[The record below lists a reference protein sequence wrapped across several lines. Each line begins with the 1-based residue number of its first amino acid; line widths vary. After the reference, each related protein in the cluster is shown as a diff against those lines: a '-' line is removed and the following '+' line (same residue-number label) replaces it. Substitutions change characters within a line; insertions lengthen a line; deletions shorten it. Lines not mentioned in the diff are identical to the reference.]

1 MGVNSFAAD
10 QSEPINVLDYDRHM
24 LRSLFSDVGEQ
35 EFRADQVIRWVH
47 RHGAWSFADM
57 TNIRQSLRGEL
68 ERTAVVAAP
77 QVKSRADSN
86 DGVRK
91 WLLEL
96 ADGQCVETVFIPE
109 KNRGTICVS
118 SQVGCALACGFCATG
133 AAGFS
138 RNLSTSE
145 IIGQVWRA
153 RQELVAADA
162 AMGDAI
168 TNVVFMGMGEPL
180 LNLDQVLPA
189 VNLLRDDHAYGL
201 SWRRV
206 TISTVGV
213 VPGIDALCSHTPLSL
228 AVSLHAAE
236 DSLRD
241 RLVPLNRTWP
251 LAELM
256 AACVRFSRANKD
268 EAVTFEYTML
278 SGVNDSVANA
288 NKLKRLLSQ
297 LPCKVNLI
305 PCNPFPGSG
314 FMPSAP
320 SAVLEFQQVLMQAGI
335 VTTVR
340 KTRGDDVNAA
350 CGQLAGSFVAKAS
363 RHRGGCADAGATVQ

>member
-1 MGVNSFAAD
+1 MSSFFAD
-10 QSEPINVLDYDRHM
+10 RSSPINVLDYDRGM
-24 LRSLFSDVGEQ
+24 LRGLFSGVGER

-47 RHGAWSFADM
+47 RHGAGSFADM
-57 TNIRQSLRGEL
+57 TNIRQGLRGEL
-68 ERTAVVAAP
+68 ERAAVVAAP
-77 QVKSRADSN
+77 RVKSRVDSG

-109 KNRGTICVS
+109 SGRGTLCVS
-118 SQVGCALACGFCATG
+118 SQLGCALACGFCATG

-153 RQELVAADA
+153 RQELLAADV
-162 AMGDAI
+162 AI

-180 LNLDQVLPA
+180 LNLAQVLPA
-189 VNLLRDDHAYGL
+189 VNLLLDEHAYGL

-278 SGVNDSVANA
+278 SGVNDSVADA
-288 NKLKRLLSQ
+288 RKLVRLLSQ

-314 FMPSAP
+314 FAPSEP
-320 SAVLEFQQVLMQAGI
+320 SAVLEFQQVAMQAGI
-335 VTTVR
+335 VTTIR

-350 CGQLAGSFVAKAS
+350 CGQLAGSFVAKAARS
-363 RHRGGCADAGATVQ
+363 RNGCAGAAAQ